1 MSKRVLLYVFFTAFS
16 ALTCKEVKKENSP
29 ELLTFYI
36 SESIPVPEP
45 SGLDLSFD
53 EKAFWI
59 VSDQDSKVY
68 LIDSWG
74 KEVKSFKVAGED
86 LEGITVISDSTIAIV
101 LERTRE
107 VVILDTSGNELKR
120 ASLNLKGELNSGL
133 EGITYNPE
141 KKNFYVLN
149 EKKPRL
155 LLTLDENLVEQR
167 RDTLNFAKD
176 FSGLFFDGN
185 DDTLWLLS
193 DENQEIY
200 KTDLSGNV
208 IREFKIKVK
217 QPEGIAL
224 NKERTKLFIV
234 SDVTGNLYVFDI
246 KEKI

>member
-1 MSKRVLLYVFFTAFS
+1 MSKKVFLYVFFTAFS
-16 ALTCKEVKKENSP
+16 ALTCKEVKNENSP

-36 SESIPVPEP
+36 SEPIPVPEP

-74 KEVKSFKVAGED
+74 RKIKSFEVEGED
-86 LEGITVISDSTIAIV
+86 LEGITVVTDSTIAVV

-107 VVILDTSGNELKR
+107 VVILDTAGNELKR
-120 ASLNLKGELNSGL
+120 ASLNLNGELNSGL
-133 EGITYNPE
+133 EGISYNPE
-141 KKNFYVLN
+141 KRNFYVLN

-155 LLTLDENLVEQR
+155 LLALDENLMEQK

-200 KTDLSGNV
+200 KTDLSGKV
-208 IREFKIKVK
+208 IKEYRIKVK
-217 QPEGIAL
+217 QPEGITL
-224 NKERTKLFIV
+224 NKDRTKLYIV
-234 SDVTGNLYVFDI
+234 SDVTGNLYVFSL
-246 KEKI
+246 E

>member
-1 MSKRVLLYVFFTAFS
+1 MSKKVVLYVFFTALS
-16 ALTCKEVKKENSP
+16 VLTCNEVKNENAP

-36 SESIPVPEP
+36 SEPIPVPEP

-53 EKAFWI
+53 EKAFWV

-74 KEVKSFKVAGED
+74 REVKSFKVKGED
-86 LEGITVISDSTIAIV
+86 LEGITVMTDSTIAIV

-107 VVILDTSGNELKR
+107 VVILDTAGNELKR
-120 ASLNLKGELNSGL
+120 ASLNLNGELNSGL

-155 LLTLDENLVEQR
+155 LITLDENLVEVKR
-167 RDTLNFAKD
+167 ETLDFAKD
-176 FSGLFFDGN
+176 FSGLFFDDKDN
-185 DDTLWLLS
+185 TLWILS

-200 KTDLSGNV
+200 KTDLSGKV
-208 IREFKIKVK
+208 IQEFRIKIK
-217 QPEGIAL
+217 QPEGITL

-234 SDVTGNLYVFDI
+234 SDVTGNLYVFNL
-246 KEKI
+246 E

>member
-1 MSKRVLLYVFFTAFS
+1 MSKKVFLYVFFTAFS
-16 ALTCKEVKKENSP
+16 ALTCKEVTNENSP

-36 SESIPVPEP
+36 SEPIPVPEP

-74 KEVKSFKVAGED
+74 RKIKSFEVEGED
-86 LEGITVISDSTIAIV
+86 LEGITVVTDSTIAVV

-107 VVILDTSGNELKR
+107 VVILDTAGNELKR
-120 ASLNLKGELNSGL
+120 ASLNLNGELNSGL
-133 EGITYNPE
+133 EGISYNPE
-141 KKNFYVLN
+141 KRNFYVLN

-155 LLTLDENLVEQR
+155 LLALDENLMEQK

-200 KTDLSGNV
+200 KTDLSGKV
-208 IREFKIKVK
+208 IKEYRIKVK
-217 QPEGIAL
+217 QPEGITL
-224 NKERTKLFIV
+224 NKDRTKLYIV
-234 SDVTGNLYVFDI
+234 SDVTGNLYVFSL
-246 KEKI
+246 E